1 MHIIVTFGST
11 FCNKIKYDY
20 NINIRGK
27 VMGMR
32 PKMSFL
38 KLHHWNK
45 KKWIAS
51 KWCVINRPTKYFGQE
66 FTIKWKD
73 HQEKIKYC

>member
-32 PKMSFL
+32 HKMSFL
-38 KLHHWNK
+38 KLHNWNK
-45 KKWIAS
+45 KNELLQNDVSLIG
-51 KWCVINRPTKYFGQE
+51 PTKYFGQE

-73 HQEKIKYC
+73 RQEKIKYC